1 MLAMSMPRKPAPML
15 AMWRVGARGRV
26 GPRALGN
33 AAGGGLATAG
43 SGGDAGPAPIASP
56 GQIPHDDQTYAGVV
70 DNPYQ
75 ANDAIELRQR
85 AGDPATPPPQAA
97 PTGMTSE
104 VAALLHSDAGYA
116 GKVR

>member
-1 MLAMSMPRKPAPML
+1 
-15 AMWRVGARGRV
+15 VGN
-26 GPRALGN
+26 ALG
-33 AAGGGLATAG
+33 GSLATAG
-43 SGGDAGPAPIASP
+43 SGGGDAGPAPIASP
-56 GQIPHDDQTYAGVV
+56 GQILHDDQTYAGVV

-85 AGDPATPPPQAA
+85 AGDPAPPPPQAA